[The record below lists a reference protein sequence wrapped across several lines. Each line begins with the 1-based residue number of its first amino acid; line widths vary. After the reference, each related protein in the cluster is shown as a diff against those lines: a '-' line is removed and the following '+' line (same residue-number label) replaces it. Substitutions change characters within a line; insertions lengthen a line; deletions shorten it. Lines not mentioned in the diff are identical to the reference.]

1 MIYANSVEPQ
11 PICRISKLDNNLC
24 LFKKGE
30 NDPFA
35 YRSYNN
41 NKQTFISHQT
51 DRPLF
56 TIGAFS
62 VYEKGSRLY
71 CIYHGASTIIA
82 DITPL
87 EAAQSQSVAEQKL
100 EEYLTNAYRLDPY
113 AISARIA
120 FTRFDQLVSEAAE
133 FCGCLT
139 DILHDGSESVSTPS
153 YSMSIKNINCEHIA
167 VSLPIICL
175 MFRRL
180 SALRGFNFKVT
191 VKDDLPCLIFSAKVV
206 FEDEV
211 SPQSVSEIREYSKL
225 TEFLGDDGLIIGAR
239 LKKLDDD
246 EDPCDAVCRLSIA
259 ICPQTVDPRGILR
272 APVWRQ
278 QAKNIIDTIDID
290 IEGKY

>member
-1 MIYANSVEPQ
+1 MIYANFVEPQ
-11 PICRISKLDNNLC
+11 PICRISKLDNDLC
-24 LFKKGE
+24 LFIKGE
-30 NDPFA
+30 NEPFSFRA
-35 YRSYNN
+35 YDI
-41 NKQTFISHQT
+41 NKPTFCASES
-51 DRPLF
+51 DRLLF
-56 TIGAFS
+56 SIGAFS
-62 VYEKGSRLY
+62 LYDKESELY
-71 CIYHGASTIIA
+71 CLYHGASIIIA
-82 DITPL
+82 RITPL
-87 EAAQSQSVAEQKL
+87 EAGQSQSVAAQKL
-100 EEYLTNAYRLDPY
+100 EEYLTNAYQLDPY

-139 DILHDGSESVSTPS
+139 DILHDGSGSVSTPP

-180 SALRGFNFKVT
+180 SALRGFNFMVT
-191 VKDDLPCLIFSAKVV
+191 VKDDLHCLIFSAKVV

-225 TEFLGDDGLIIGAR
+225 TEILGDDGLIIGAR
-239 LKKLDDD
+239 LKRIDDD

-278 QAKNIIDTIDID
+278 QAKNIIDSIDID